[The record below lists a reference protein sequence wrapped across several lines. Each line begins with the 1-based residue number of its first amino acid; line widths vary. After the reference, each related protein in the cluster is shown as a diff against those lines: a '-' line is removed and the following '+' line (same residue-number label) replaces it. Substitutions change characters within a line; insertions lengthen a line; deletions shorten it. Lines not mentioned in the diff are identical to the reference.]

1 VLSAFQLETIA
12 ARMRTAQD
20 EARHI
25 GPFTSRVRDFDL
37 PSAYA
42 AADLIDALSKQ
53 PDYVPLQAANIV
65 TAATI
70 TTALPVRAGKTWQRR
85 LQGIALPRLAVKFV
99 Q

>member
-1 VLSAFQLETIA
+1 MLSAFQLETIA

-25 GPFTSRVRDFDL
+25 GPFTSRVQDFDL

-53 PDYVPLQAANIV
+53 PDYVPLQAANIE